1 MLFCYLWSLGLTRQ
15 YISSAKRI
23 NNFVKA
29 VERAADVKKENLAIE
44 RKLAEESSVSEEDI
58 EEPERAWWKYLKKAT
73 PWVLF
78 IIIMLVIGY
87 FIVRTNAT
95 A

>member
-1 MLFCYLWSLGLTRQ
+1 M
-15 YISSAKRI
+15 
-23 NNFVKA
+23 KA

-44 RKLAEESSVSEEDI
+44 RKLAEESSVSDEDT
-58 EEPERAWWKYLKKAT
+58 EEPENAWWKYFKRAA

-78 IIIMLVIGY
+78 IIIVFVIGY
-87 FIVRTNAT
+87 FIISSNAS

>member
-1 MLFCYLWSLGLTRQ
+1 M
-15 YISSAKRI
+15 
-23 NNFVKA
+23 KA

-44 RKLAEESSVSEEDI
+44 RKLTEESSVSDEDI
-58 EEPERAWWKYLKKAT
+58 EEPEQAWWKYVKKAA

-78 IIIMLVIGY
+78 IVILVVIVY
-87 FIVRTNAT
+87 FIVSSNAS

>member
-1 MLFCYLWSLGLTRQ
+1 M
-15 YISSAKRI
+15 
-23 NNFVKA
+23 
-29 VERAADVKKENLAIE
+29 KKENLAIE

-58 EEPERAWWKYLKKAT
+58 EEPEKVWWKYLKKAT

>member
-1 MLFCYLWSLGLTRQ
+1 M
-15 YISSAKRI
+15 
-23 NNFVKA
+23 KA

-44 RKLAEESSVSEEDI
+44 RKLAEESSVSDEDI
-58 EEPERAWWKYLKKAT
+58 EEPGIVWWKYLKKAA

-78 IIIMLVIGY
+78 IIIMFVIGY
-87 FIVRTNAT
+87 FIVSSNAS

>member
-1 MLFCYLWSLGLTRQ
+1 M
-15 YISSAKRI
+15 
-23 NNFVKA
+23 
-29 VERAADVKKENLAIE
+29 ERAADVKKENLAIE
-44 RKLAEESSVSEEDI
+44 RKLAEESSVSDEDI
-58 EEPERAWWKYLKKAT
+58 EEPEKTCWKYLRRAT

-87 FIVRTNAT
+87 FIVSSNAS

>member
-1 MLFCYLWSLGLTRQ
+1 M
-15 YISSAKRI
+15 
-23 NNFVKA
+23 KA

-44 RKLAEESSVSEEDI
+44 RKLAEESSVPVTDEDI
-58 EEPERAWWKYLKKAT
+58 EEPEKVWWKYFKRAA

-78 IIIMLVIGY
+78 IIIMFVIGY
-87 FIVRTNAT
+87 FIVSSNAS